1 MASDLLFVNG
11 TLMRGLALHANLDGA
26 QFIEEAM
33 TAPTYRIH
41 SIGDVHPGMYLVNE
55 GGVSVP
61 GDLSIVAFDDSIL
74 TQLMH
79 PALTALSRDTF
90 DFSRQA
96 AEVLLQTI
104 ADPGTVINRRSSDPV
119 LTVRESTAPPA

>member
-1 MASDLLFVNG
+1 
-11 TLMRGLALHANLDGA
+11 
-26 QFIEEAM
+26 
-33 TAPTYRIH
+33 
-41 SIGDVHPGMYLVNE
+41 
-55 GGVSVP
+55 
-61 GDLSIVAFDDSIL
+61 
-74 TQLMH
+74 MH

-90 DFSRQA
+90 DFGRQA